1 MDNSISGNVR
11 RRSLD
16 KHKKS
21 SDDSVCNEQC
31 SLSIPVQGVFSVGL
45 FAMRSVDCGVSICTF
60 AHSHI
65 CWVSICTSVAS
76 VLSFGTHSHV
86 GGDLYFYTWAPP
98 IKVFTAELWS
108 DMKRPKTPMGLSFVK
123 IWVYWSVM
131 LKCQCCCSFLL
142 QRLHLLVFILSI
154 CARLDFWKVSKCE
167 TENKPFSGLVTLL
180 ATRSYTV
187 PVSAWQLNRENC
199 KSDFLP
205 IFTTHLK
212 VLLLITSLLSCH
224 KDTLSKEH
232 SSVKITSESFYVIQL
247 VFAPFKSCLG
257 ESTVAP
263 IFLSNHVLQFCNI
276 CCYFQPQLKFRSW
289 IFLHGVTAVSSSCCI
304 GLICAFDVYLCFL
317 IRPPSTAP
325 PSLGTA

>member
-1 MDNSISGNVR
+1 M
-11 RRSLD
+11 
-16 KHKKS
+16 
-21 SDDSVCNEQC
+21 
-31 SLSIPVQGVFSVGL
+31 
-45 FAMRSVDCGVSICTF
+45 
-60 AHSHI
+60 
-65 CWVSICTSVAS
+65 
-76 VLSFGTHSHV
+76 
-86 GGDLYFYTWAPP
+86 
-98 IKVFTAELWS
+98 
-108 DMKRPKTPMGLSFVK
+108 
-123 IWVYWSVM
+123 
-131 LKCQCCCSFLL
+131 
-142 QRLHLLVFILSI
+142 
-154 CARLDFWKVSKCE
+154 SKCE
-167 TENKPFSGLVTLL
+167 TENKSFSGLVTLL

-205 IFTTHLK
+205 IFTMHLK
-212 VLLLITSLLSCH
+212 VLHLMASLLSCH

-232 SSVKITSESFYVIQL
+232 SSVKIISKSFYVIQL
-247 VFAPFKSCLG
+247 VFAPFKSCFG

>member
-1 MDNSISGNVR
+1 MDITTYSTLQLRYPLPPLLPMDNSISGNVR

-31 SLSIPVQGVFSVGL
+31 SLSIPVQGALLCSECLVLVCLQCG
-45 FAMRSVDCGVSICTF
+45 VWGVWTPHCGVSICTF
-60 AHSHI
+60 AHLHI

-108 DMKRPKTPMGLSFVK
+108 DMKRPKTPMGRPWVLSRFEFIGVSCLN
-123 IWVYWSVM
+123 VSAAV
-131 LKCQCCCSFLL
+131 FLL
-142 QRLHLLVFILSI
+142 QRPQILVFILSI

-167 TENKPFSGLVTLL
+167 TENKSFSGLVTLL

-212 VLLLITSLLSCH
+212 VLHLMASFFLRYLRRMGGQVLHRVWNYKVPLREEIRWNICDQGRFSLLYVQNPTA
-224 KDTLSKEH
+224 TLR
-232 SSVKITSESFYVIQL
+232 I
-247 VFAPFKSCLG
+247 
-257 ESTVAP
+257 
-263 IFLSNHVLQFCNI
+263 VLF
-276 CCYFQPQLKFRSW
+276 
-289 IFLHGVTAVSSSCCI
+289 
-304 GLICAFDVYLCFL
+304 
-317 IRPPSTAP
+317 
-325 PSLGTA
+325 